1 MELTRRN
8 FLSGVAVAGM
18 GLAGAGLA
26 GCAPSAE
33 NTLAAT
39 GASDV
44 DEAASQ
50 GEAADWLGPEPVI
63 DETDVTAE

>member
-44 DEAASQ
+44 DEAASPRR
-50 GEAADWLGPEPVI
+50 GR
-63 DETDVTAE
+63 